1 MTDPESR
8 PSGCSSWRVSLFSAR
23 RATTPTASEQ
33 ASAPGRVLLLHA
45 TGTGSDGSEIRFTIR
60 RHFVLDKRTGED
72 RCNSII
78 ISTCRVS

>member
-1 MTDPESR
+1 MTDADSR
-8 PSGCSSWRVSLFSAR
+8 PSGSSSWRVSLFYAR
-23 RATTPTASEQ
+23 RAATPTASER

-45 TGTGSDGSEIRFTIR
+45 TGTGSDGSKIRFTIR

-72 RCNSII
+72 RCNPI

>member
-1 MTDPESR
+1 VARVPLLCASR
-8 PSGCSSWRVSLFSAR
+8 SDADRV
-23 RATTPTASEQ
+23 RAGLRTRPVSFY
-33 ASAPGRVLLLHA
+33 LHA

-72 RCNSII
+72 RCNPI

>member
-1 MTDPESR
+1 MTDAESL
-8 PSGCSSWRVSLFSAR
+8 PSGCSSWRVSLFYAR
-23 RATTPTASEQ
+23 RAASEQ
-33 ASAPGRVLLLHA
+33 ASAPAVSFYLHA

>member
-1 MTDPESR
+1 
-8 PSGCSSWRVSLFSAR
+8 VSFY
-23 RATTPTASEQ
+23 
-33 ASAPGRVLLLHA
+33 LHA

-72 RCNSII
+72 HCNPI